1 MFHFLL
7 NFFVYEVYF
16 QALFHIY
23 MLYYD
28 FFFANQHYKS
38 TGNINLFYSITTLK
52 NNIKNDEEL
61 KAANR
66 QLQVKLEA
74 AVKLKE
80 EYRY

>member
-1 MFHFLL
+1 MFYFSM
-7 NFFVYEVYF
+7 NFFVNEVYF

-23 MLYYD
+23 LIYYD
-28 FFFANQHYKS
+28 YFCKS
-38 TGNINLFYSITTLK
+38 TLKKYILFYSITTLK